1 MSNNDRIFLTGGTGF
16 VGTEIQRALNG
27 RPLTVLVRPGVSGPR
42 NPAATYVNGDIT
54 DPDSLSGSMDGCST
68 VIHLVAII
76 EETGN
81 ATFDR
86 VIRQGT
92 ENVVSEAKRAG
103 VQQIILM
110 SALGARDDP
119 AYPYLLA
126 KYRAEEIVETSGIPW
141 TVFRPSI
148 IFGPG
153 DGFMNRLATLVRSY
167 PVVPIAGNGKSLFQP
182 VHVSEVAASFAWA
195 VGHPESIGRTFELG
209 GPDILTY
216 DEIIDVIQQ
225 QLGTRRKTIHLP
237 IGLVRNVVRLSSPL
251 PEKLHPPV
259 TLDQLRMLDL
269 DNCTDRSA
277 TADLIGRPQL
287 HLQDGIGYLR
297 T

>member
-1 MSNNDRIFLTGGTGF
+1 
-16 VGTEIQRALNG
+16 
-27 RPLTVLVRPGVSGPR
+27 
-42 NPAATYVNGDIT
+42 
-54 DPDSLSGSMDGCST
+54 
-68 VIHLVAII
+68 
-76 EETGN
+76 
-81 ATFDR
+81 
-86 VIRQGT
+86 
-92 ENVVSEAKRAG
+92 
-103 VQQIILM
+103 
-110 SALGARDDP
+110 
-119 AYPYLLA
+119 
-126 KYRAEEIVETSGIPW
+126 
-141 TVFRPSI
+141 
-148 IFGPG
+148 
-153 DGFMNRLATLVRSY
+153 MNRLATLVRSY